1 MRKTKPG
8 REDKDV
14 RSAHGRDWR
23 ATQTLERV
31 ICRLIAAWCAFAALV
46 TMRGEDFFAIT
57 FAKDLSLIT
66 AILCTLVFFALLTG
80 LSLLLRRYPTDAFF
94 LLFFSTVCVF
104 RWLLTYEA
112 KNTEQALLF
121 CLGVAAVYALFVVYA
136 MKHLLPLLRL
146 FAPGK
151 RTVAIAVGVGALL
164 AFCILSAISCLRY
177 KTFSTPNFDFGIFT
191 NMFHNM
197 RKTGLPLVT
206 CERDTLLSHF
216 AVHISPIYYLLLPFY
231 WLIPSPMTL
240 QIGQAAVLMLGV
252 IPVVLLARHYRLS
265 SKTQILLGLLY
276 CFYPV
281 LSTGCFYDIHE
292 NCFLPLCLLWT
303 FYFFEKEKP
312 IPMYIAAL
320 CVLAVKEDAAI
331 YLLIFAAY
339 MILGRRKYAHGTVLA
354 VASAAY
360 FLLATHLINTV
371 GDGVLNNR
379 FDNLIA
385 PGEEGLGGIVQLALT
400 NPGYL
405 LTQLFTEADGG
416 WGKLAYLVQMLLPLA
431 GIPLLTKKPSRWIL
445 LAPMLISL
453 LSHYIYL
460 YDTGFQYHFGA
471 LAFLFYAAIGNLS
484 ELKAPTRRTLLTLA
498 AVGCCCLYM
507 TAVLPKLSSYMAR
520 WERGK
525 ETYIRMEEILEELP
539 EDASLNVSSFLLAHV
554 ADRDEVYDVRYHG
567 NKPDVDFVVLDIRSD
582 AQTKVINA
590 YLREGYTVYAEHKGL
605 ILILAR
611 GEYFPTENEYSPT
624 ENE

>member
-1 MRKTKPG
+1 MKTEK
-8 REDKDV
+8 RN
-14 RSAHGRDWR
+14 DWR
-23 ATQTLERV
+23 VTQTAERV
-31 ICRLIAAWCAFAALV
+31 ICRLLAAWCAFAAILALS
-46 TMRGEDFFAIT
+46 GDGFFRIT
-57 FAKDLSLIT
+57 FAKDVSLLWT
-66 AILCTLVFFALLTG
+66 ILCILLFFTLLTG

-104 RWLLTYEA
+104 RWLLTYEG
-112 KNTEQALLF
+112 KNSEQNLLF
-121 CLGVAAVYALFVVYA
+121 CLGVTVVYSLFVIYA
-136 MKHLLPLLRL
+136 MKSLLPLLGAL
-146 FAPGK
+146 PVGT
-151 RTVAIAVGVGALL
+151 RTVVTVVGVGAFV
-164 AFCILSAISCLRY
+164 AFVILSAISCLRY

-206 CERDTLLSHF
+206 CERDALLSHF

-231 WLIPSPMTL
+231 WIFPSPLTL
-240 QIGQAAVLMLGV
+240 QIGQAAVLALGV

-265 SKTQILLGLLY
+265 PKMQILIALLY
-276 CFYPV
+276 SFYPV

-312 IPMYIAAL
+312 IPMYIAAV

-331 YLLIFAAY
+331 YLLIFAVYA
-339 MILGRRKYAHGTVLA
+339 ILGRRKYLHGTVLA
-354 VASAAY
+354 VLSAAY

-385 PGEEGLGGIVQLALT
+385 PGEEGLGGILQLAVT

-405 LTQLFTEADGG
+405 LTQLFTEKDGG
-416 WGKLAYLVQMLLPLA
+416 WGKIAYLLQMLLPLA
-431 GIPLLTKKPSRWIL
+431 GLPLLTRKPSRWIL
-445 LAPMLISL
+445 LSPLLISL
-453 LSHYIYL
+453 LSHYVYL
-460 YDTGFQYHFGA
+460 YDVGFQYHFGT
-471 LAFLFYAAIGNLS
+471 LAFLFYAAIGNLPS
-484 ELKAPTRRTLLTLA
+484 LKRPEKHTLLTLA
-498 AVGCCCLYM
+498 AVGCCCLYL
-507 TAVLPKLSSYMAR
+507 TAVLPKLSGYWAR
-520 WERGK
+520 WEQNR
-525 ETYIRMEEILEELP
+525 ETYVRMEEILGELP

-554 ADRDEVYDVRYHG
+554 ADRDEVYEVRYHQ

-582 AQTKVINA
+582 AQSKVVNA
-590 YLREGYTVYAEHKGL
+590 YLREGYTVYAEHEGL

-611 GEYFPTENEYSPT
+611 GK
-624 ENE
+624 